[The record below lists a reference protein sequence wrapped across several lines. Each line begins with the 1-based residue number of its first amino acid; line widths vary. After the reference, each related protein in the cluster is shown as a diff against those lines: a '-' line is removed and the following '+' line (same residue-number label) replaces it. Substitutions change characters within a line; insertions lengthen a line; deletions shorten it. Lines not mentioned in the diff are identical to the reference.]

1 MSVSRQ
7 PRRAD
12 PPPDP
17 RAAQKNRTRRDLL
30 AAAGRLVEDGRVP
43 SIAEVAE
50 QAGVSR
56 ATAYRY
62 FPTPEALVAEVA
74 MAAPA
79 GPLAQAAREA
89 ESVGDPVEHAG
100 LLARH
105 VAEWAMRHEG
115 GLRAALRVSL
125 DPDSGFRRPGHR
137 REWIAQVLAPIEGRA
152 APAEVERLA
161 AALTLVLGIDPIV
174 CLRDIGGL
182 EPEQVADVLEWMART
197 LVAGVAEPAGEPGA
211 VLTDG

>member
-7 PRRAD
+7 PRRAHAA
-12 PPPDP
+12 PDP
-17 RAAQKNRTRRDLL
+17 RAAQKSRTRRDLL
-30 AAAGRLVEDGRVP
+30 AAARRLLEEGRVP

-50 QAGVSR
+50 HAGVSR

-62 FPTPEALVAEVA
+62 FPTPEALVAEVGMTA
-74 MAAPA
+74 SA
-79 GPLAQAAREA
+79 GPLALTAQEA
-89 ESVGDPVEHAG
+89 QRVGDPVEHAG

-125 DPDSGFRRPGHR
+125 DPDRGFRRPGHR
-137 REWIAQVLAPIEGRA
+137 REWIAELLAPLEGRV
-152 APAEVERLA
+152 APAELERLA

-182 EPEQVADVLEWMART
+182 EPARVADVLEWMART
-197 LVAGVAEPAGEPGA
+197 LVAGVVEPGA